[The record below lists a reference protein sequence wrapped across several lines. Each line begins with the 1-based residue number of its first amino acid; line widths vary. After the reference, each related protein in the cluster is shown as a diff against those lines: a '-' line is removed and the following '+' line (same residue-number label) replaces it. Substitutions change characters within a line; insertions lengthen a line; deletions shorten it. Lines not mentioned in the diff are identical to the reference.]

1 MRIKPGDHV
10 LLPFSHS
17 VSDSEAAQIKDHLNG
32 FMPGVKWGLIDGTP
46 LTHALVC
53 EGPDPASP
61 DVLAMAKRYEAKLT
75 TALDLLDDIIGTFT
89 DKGSIGGIDNSL
101 RSKWQSADQVGCWR
115 QWIADA
121 RRMS

>member
-32 FMPGVKWGLIDGTP
+32 FMPDVKWGLIDGTP

-53 EGPDPASP
+53 EDPDPASP
-61 DVLAMAKRYEAKLT
+61 DVLAMAKRYEAKLI
-75 TALDLLDDIIGTFT
+75 TALDLLDLIVERFAQAKPADEWASGMARQTEVA
-89 DKGSIGGIDNSL
+89 
-101 RSKWQSADQVGCWR
+101 KWSR
-115 QWIADA
+115 WIADA

>member
-10 LLPFSHS
+10 VIPFSES
-17 VSDSEAAQIKDHLNG
+17 VSEFEAARLKEGLEG
-32 FMPGVKWGLIDGTP
+32 VMPGVKWGVIDGTAM
-46 LTHALVC
+46 THALVF
-53 EGPDPASP
+53 EGADPASP

-75 TALDLLDDIIGTFT
+75 TALDLLSEIIGTFS
-89 DKGSIGGIDNSL
+89 DKGSIGGIDNVL
-101 RSKWQSADQVGCWR
+101 RSTWRDVDQVSRWQ